1 MKTTGDSTS
10 GNPKTTIRNNC
21 FQNKAAYILL
31 SVVASAT
38 YLTACQDSPAEPD
51 EEPTAYTYKEL
62 LYSNLLGNFYDQ
74 VPIDVEPLDTLG
86 NLAATSFSY
95 QPSCGMALNESNPY
109 ERTELCETYEE
120 AVDKFMTLADVGDVK
135 AFTDS
140 TENGISKSLGEY
152 GTVDIRKESGDG
164 VVARANINLKDVHP
178 YTLLFKRES
187 AFDSNDVD
195 FRKEY
200 SLGDIVSFKCLLCER
215 INHIFHTNITDVIEG
230 LVINVERT
238 GIGILTNHIHSYT
251 EKDHWK
257 EVNFCNN
264 VVSLSDWNYLTK
276 AWSSNADLFEDTAET
291 GYQIAKDIVRIM
303 KGIPP
308 GDGKNRL
315 CVDGNDINKH
325 RHQWKARS
333 CIWSGVKWIAVGDLS
348 TDYNSLA
355 NKLQFS
361 RYAYHSGINNKS
373 EYLYYKVVNL
383 SFIDFAQVN
392 LRHVYP
398 IY

>member
-1 MKTTGDSTS
+1 MTTS
-10 GNPKTTIRNNC
+10 NPKKTIRNNC
-21 FQNKAAYILL
+21 FQNKVAYILL
-31 SVVASAT
+31 SAVVSAML
-38 YLTACQDSPAEPD
+38 LTACQDSPAEAD
-51 EEPTAYTYKEL
+51 EEPTAYTYEEL
-62 LYSNLLGNFYDQ
+62 LYSNLVGNFYDQ
-74 VPIDVEPLDTLG
+74 VPVNVEPLDTIG

-120 AVDKFMTLADVGDVK
+120 AVDEFMSLADVGDVK

-140 TENGISKSLGEY
+140 TENGISIALGEY
-152 GTVDIRKESGDG
+152 GTVDIRKESEDG
-164 VVARANINLKDVHP
+164 VIARANINLKDVHP

-200 SLGDIVSFKCLLCER
+200 SLGDIVSFKCRLCER
-215 INHIFHTNITDVIEG
+215 IYKIFHINRTKVIEG
-230 LVINVERT
+230 LVINVGRSD
-238 GIGILTNHIHSYT
+238 IGIMTDHIHSYS

-257 EVNFCNN
+257 EVSFRNN
-264 VVSLSDWNYLTK
+264 VVSLSDWYNLTN
-276 AWSSNADLFEDTAET
+276 AWSSNADLFEDSAEA
-291 GYQIAKDIVRIM
+291 GYRIAKDIVRIM
-303 KGIPP
+303 KGIPSD
-308 GDGKNRL
+308 DGKNRL

-361 RYAYHSGINNKS
+361 RYAYHSGINNES
-373 EYLYYKVVNL
+373 EYLYYKVVRL
-383 SFIDFAQVN
+383 SLTDFTQVN